1 MKPILTCHA
10 SNHVLHISHVT
21 VDISEKMT
29 DVQILQSTDHQYV
42 DVLLSLRPTVF
53 AANGEPFS
61 FGSMS
66 SPILSTQDD
75 CWSYRIQKHIA

>member
-1 MKPILTCHA
+1 
-10 SNHVLHISHVT
+10 VT

-53 AANGEPFS
+53 AANGELSALVVCPHQS
-61 FGSMS
+61 FPLRMIVGAIGSKN
-66 SPILSTQDD
+66 T
-75 CWSYRIQKHIA
+75 